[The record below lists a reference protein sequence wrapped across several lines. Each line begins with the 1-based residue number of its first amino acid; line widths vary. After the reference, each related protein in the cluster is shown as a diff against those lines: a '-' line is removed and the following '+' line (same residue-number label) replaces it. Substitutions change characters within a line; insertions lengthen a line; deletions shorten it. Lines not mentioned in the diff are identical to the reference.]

1 MARKASESR
10 RNVTWRKWC
19 SFLLSNQ
26 GQLIP
31 ESRNQ
36 KIREPPS
43 LLVDVD
49 VYSTVVGDFRLRI
62 EPVLVQVYLV
72 VVVSVCRRGFRAALL
87 SQYVWDFEVGLL

>member
-1 MARKASESR
+1 MASESR
-10 RNVTWRKWC
+10 WNVAWWKWS

-36 KIREPPS
+36 KVREFPS

-49 VYSTVVGDFRLRI
+49 VDSTVIGDFRLRI
-62 EPVLVQVYLV
+62 EPILVQVNLV
-72 VVVSVCRRGFRAALL
+72 VVVSVCRGSFRAALL
-87 SQYVWDFEVGLL
+87 SKYIWDFEVGLL